1 MLRTYQF
8 IYQDQLTEK
17 AKNKQQQQHSG
28 YSKHLGWVFVCDKFQ
43 ERPKAFR
50 TYNSLFAASQNAAY
64 YTPNTFY
71 RSDRREAATLRWLNA
86 MIIDIDVK
94 NGENE
99 GLTIPDIEERIRVS
113 GLPSPAFVVSTPS
126 GGFHVYWLFDQPRRA
141 FPKVTALYN
150 RVQRCMAQSLGGDL
164 HSVGAERWYRV
175 PEPAVTVHLSDQRV
189 SFDSL
194 CDWFTLEIEGQNF
207 QQKSVCVE
215 TTNLVEHPAIQ
226 KLLEGVSEGQRD
238 NTCYT
243 LALALKASGYAAFA
257 TEEILQD
264 WNQKNTPPMP
274 VSEIRRKVKS
284 AYKPG
289 APAGPAA
296 FWIRELSGEA
306 FSYRIWEQAKDRSDR
321 TYSHLDEWQKD
332 FIAYI
337 KLQGG
342 EIWGSQRK
350 IAAAIRSSEDESIS
364 MPYTTFQKIVERL
377 INKGYL
383 TKKVTGSGRKART
396 ILILQKPSKVML
408 FRKRKRQLNGFN
420 SNTFLDQ
427 VVGGYV
433 LSLKKGFFLTGSL
446 VFAKG
451 EIVQFFSAG
460 RYP

>member
-1 MLRTYQF
+1 MLRTYRE

-17 AKNKQQQQHSG
+17 AKNKQQQQQTG
-28 YSKHLGWVFVCDKFQ
+28 YSTHLGWVFVCDNFQ

-71 RSDRREAATLRWLNA
+71 RSDHRETATLRWLNA
-86 MIIDIDVK
+86 MVIDIDVK

-126 GGFHVYWLFDQPRRA
+126 GGFHVYWLFDQPKRA

-150 RVQRCMAQSLGGDL
+150 RIQRSIALALNGDL
-164 HSVGAERWYRV
+164 HAVGAERWFRV
-175 PEPAVTVHLSDQRV
+175 PEPAVTVHLSNQRV

-194 CDWFTLEIEGQNF
+194 CDWFTLEIEEQNF
-207 QQKSVCVE
+207 HQKSVYVK

-226 KLLEGVSEGQRD
+226 KLLGGVSEGQRD

-257 TEEILQD
+257 TEDVLQE

-274 VSEIRRKVKS
+274 INEIKRKVKS

-289 APAGPAA
+289 APAGPSA

-321 TYSHLDEWQKD
+321 TYSHLDEWEKD

-350 IAAAIRSSEDESIS
+350 IAAAVRSSEDESIS
-364 MPYTTFQKIVERL
+364 MPYTTLQKIVERL
-377 INKGYL
+377 INKGIL
-383 TKKVTGSGRKART
+383 TKKVTGAGRKACT
-396 ILILQKPSKVML
+396 ILILQKPSKVIL
-408 FRKRKRQLNGFN
+408 FWKKKRQLNGFN

-427 VVGGYV
+427 VVGGFSFSFKKERSV
-433 LSLKKGFFLTGSL
+433 SGPGVFLKGDI
-446 VFAKG
+446 AR
-451 EIVQFFSAG
+451 IFSAEC
-460 RYP
+460 YP